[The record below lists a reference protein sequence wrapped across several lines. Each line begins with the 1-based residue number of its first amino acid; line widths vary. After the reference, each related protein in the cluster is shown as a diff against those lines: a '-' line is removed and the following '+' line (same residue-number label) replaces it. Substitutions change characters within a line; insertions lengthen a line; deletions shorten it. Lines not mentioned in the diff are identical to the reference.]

1 MVRYAYPTKVSIP
14 GQQPGLPEI
23 HMKINIIK
31 QNNLLNNSNKTN
43 STRFLTTLLIALFF
57 TLPVQAYESSQH
69 HSTRHS
75 SKHSSKPEINFGPG
89 DSFLHAME
97 VNPSDFKKIK
107 DISKKSS
114 DLPKPI
120 DRKKSKKVVV
130 LLETTEVISDI
141 APGISYH
148 YWTFNNTVPGPML
161 RVRQGDTV
169 ELALYNDE
177 NSSHSHSIDL
187 HAVTGPGGGAAVT
200 EVEPGESKTFTFK
213 ATTPGLYVYHCASG
227 NAATH
232 IANGMY
238 GLILVEPQQGLSKV
252 DHEFYV
258 MQGEIFTNGSIG
270 KKGFQSFN
278 SRKMIAE
285 RPDYIVF
292 NGRTG
297 ALVKEGQ
304 LNAKVGDKIRLFIGN
319 AGVSKVSSF
328 HVIGEIFDRVFPEAS
343 LSSPIKNVQ
352 TTLIP
357 AGGAS
362 VVEFQVDYPG
372 NYVLVDHALTRIDR
386 GAWGILNVTGPKND
400 SLYIGET
407 EKNMDQKKEKH
418 SGH

>member
-1 MVRYAYPTKVSIP
+1 
-14 GQQPGLPEI
+14 
-23 HMKINIIK
+23 MKINIIK
-31 QNNLLNNSNKTN
+31 QNNLSNNSNSTN
-43 STRFLTTLLIALFF
+43 TTRFLTTLLITLFF
-57 TLPVQAYESSQH
+57 TLPVQAYESSSH
-69 HSTRHS
+69 HST
-75 SKHSSKPEINFGPG
+75 KHSSKSEINFGPG

-97 VNPSDFKKIK
+97 VNPADFKNIK
-107 DISKKSS
+107 DISKKAS
-114 DLPKPI
+114 DLPRPI
-120 DRKKSKKVVV
+120 DRKKSKKVVI
-130 LLETTEVISDI
+130 LLEATEVISDI

-177 NSSHSHSIDL
+177 SSSHSHSIDL

-238 GLILVEPQQGLSKV
+238 GLILVEPPQGLSKV

-258 MQGEIFTNGSIG
+258 MQGELFTNGSIG
-270 KKGFQSFN
+270 KKGFQTFN

-319 AGVSKVSSF
+319 AGVSKISSF
-328 HVIGEIFDRVFPEAS
+328 HIIGEIFDRVFPEAS
-343 LSSPIKNVQ
+343 LSSSPLKNIQ
-352 TTLIP
+352 TTLVP

-372 NYVLVDHALTRIDR
+372 NYVLVDHALTRVDR

-400 SLYIGET
+400 SLFMGET
-407 EKNMDQKKEKH
+407 DHNMDQKKGKH